1 LFFFAGEGQSVQVAM
16 LVYPGG
22 SCGNTMRHLFAHLLV
37 CISQAGLELASG
49 GIGALLLSQCV
60 MLWRSFVWAGG
71 SGCQSFASSWWFFFC
86 RGWLQYLSN
95 IFDLWSSCCLLPP
108 SSCHLPFPHVFL
120 SCCLFFSLQ

>member
-71 SGCQSFASSWWFFFC
+71 SGCQSFASSWWFFLPSVAQC
-86 RGWLQYLSN
+86 LSK
-95 IFDLWSSCCLLPP
+95 IFDLWSSCWLLSP
-108 SSCHLPFPHVFL
+108 SSFHLGSSP
-120 SCCLFFSLQ
+120 CYCL